1 MKDGKELY
9 MSTKI
14 YVGNLNYATSEDT
27 LKSAFTQFGEV
38 DSVSVIRDRFT
49 QQSKGF
55 AFVEMQDDKCAQSA
69 ISALNGKELDG
80 RKVRVNIAEGKPRA
94 ARPKR
99 EDRRLEY

>member
-1 MKDGKELY
+1 

-94 ARPKR
+94 ARARR
-99 EDRRLEY
+99 EDKRIEY

>member
-99 EDRRLEY
+99 EDKRIEY

>member
-1 MKDGKELY
+1 

-38 DSVSVIRDRFT
+38 DSVSVIRVRFT

-99 EDRRLEY
+99 EDKRIEY

>member
-1 MKDGKELY
+1 

-80 RKVRVNIAEGKPRA
+80 RKVRVNIAEGKTRA

-99 EDRRLEY
+99 EDKRIEY

>member
-1 MKDGKELY
+1 